1 MKVYRVLTQEPF
13 LGDDDLYRIL
23 VHTDLSYVTGLPEV
37 VTSDDED
44 DLYAIIRYFKGP
56 HLEVLEIG
64 D

>member
-13 LGDDDLYRIL
+13 IGDDDLYRIL

>member
-13 LGDDDLYRIL
+13 IGNDDLYRIL
-23 VHTDLSYVTGLPEV
+23 VHTDLSYITGLPEV
-37 VTSDDED
+37 VSSDNED

-56 HLEVLEIG
+56 HLNVLEIG